1 MKTTLYSLFVAS
13 KDELAS
19 QLGGLTLPSGEQE
32 VQSCVVKYFNKIFD
46 ADGDF
51 RQNLTQSEDY
61 ILQAALSMLT
71 MQQTMLG
78 ELIPAD
84 NNRPIM
90 LDNTSKS
97 TRLDSSKVVIGQLL
111 PLGGSALGGTTGAL
125 LFGTWGAVFGAI
137 AGTAVAMYFS
147 ARMQQDTI
155 EADYVSPSTPIEKEL
170 NVDAF
175 IDIIGKICQSVDS
188 LIDTFRAQINRVVS
202 KYESQ
207 EKATLEKDFRF
218 LLEGIQ
224 SLVGYKR
231 THSEDEP
238 KYIRKLKERIEDVGE
253 LLENYNLAVVDY
265 TEDNEYMFEVVEG
278 QENRMVL
285 PAIVKNGSVVLKG
298 KIFKKN
304 NVNQSL

>member
-1 MKTTLYSLFVAS
+1 MKPTLYSLFISS
-13 KDELAS
+13 KDELTS
-19 QLGGLTLPSGEQE
+19 QLEGLTLPSGAQE

-61 ILQAALSMLT
+61 ILQAALSMLN
-71 MQQTMLG
+71 MQQSMMG
-78 ELIPAD
+78 ELIPTGD
-84 NNRPIM
+84 NRA
-90 LDNTSKS
+90 TSSIETSRATSCDARKA
-97 TRLDSSKVVIGQLL
+97 LIGQML
-111 PLGGSALGGTTGAL
+111 PLGGSALGGTAGAL
-125 LFGTWGAVFGAI
+125 LVGSWGAVFGAI
-137 AGTAVAMYFS
+137 AGTAVAMYFRT
-147 ARMQQDTI
+147 RMSI
-155 EADYVSPSTPIEKEL
+155 GAIPKRECSESIPVELEL

-175 IDIIGKICQSVDS
+175 IEIIGKICQSVDS
-188 LIDTFRAQINRVVS
+188 LIETFRAQINRVVN
-202 KYESQ
+202 KYENQ

-231 THSEDEP
+231 THSEEEP

-278 QENRMVL
+278 QETRMVL
-285 PAIVKNGSVVLKG
+285 PAIVKDSSVVLKG

-304 NVNQSL
+304 

>member
-1 MKTTLYSLFVAS
+1 MKTTLYSLFVES
-13 KDELAS
+13 KDELS
-19 QLGGLTLPSGEQE
+19 EQLSGLTLPSGAHDVQE
-32 VQSCVVKYFNKIFD
+32 KVINYFNRIFD

-71 MQQTMLG
+71 MQQSMMG
-78 ELIPAD
+78 ELTPVYEQH
-84 NNRPIM
+84 PS
-90 LDNTSKS
+90 LSLQSPKP
-97 TRLDSSKVVIGQLL
+97 LHFDSHRTLVGQLL
-111 PLGGSALGGTTGAL
+111 PLGGSALGSTAGAL
-125 LFGTWGAVFGAI
+125 LVGTWGAVFGAI

-147 ARMQQDTI
+147 TRMQQDTI
-155 EADYVSPSTPIEKEL
+155 EADCVSPSTPIEKEL

-304 NVNQSL
+304 NVNQ

>member
-1 MKTTLYSLFVAS
+1 MKPTLYSLFISS
-13 KDELAS
+13 KDELTS
-19 QLGGLTLPSGEQE
+19 QLEGLTLPSGAQK

-78 ELIPAD
+78 ELIPTD
-84 NNRPIM
+84 NRSM
-90 LDNTSKS
+90 LSDCASKS
-97 TRLDSSKVVIGQLL
+97 ARLDSSKVAIGQLL
-111 PLGGSALGGTTGAL
+111 PLGGSALGGTTGAFL
-125 LFGTWGAVFGAI
+125 WGTWGAVFGAI

-147 ARMQQDTI
+147 SRMSLNTTVTN
-155 EADYVSPSTPIEKEL
+155 EEYPSAPAESEL

-175 IDIIGKICQSVDS
+175 IGIIGKICQSVDS
-188 LIDTFRAQINRVVS
+188 LIETFRAQINRVVN
-202 KYESQ
+202 KYENQ
-207 EKATLEKDFRF
+207 EKTTLEKDFRF

-231 THSEDEP
+231 THSEEEP

-253 LLENYNLAVVDY
+253 LLENYNLTIVDY
-265 TEDNEYMFEVVEG
+265 TEDNEYMFEVVDG
-278 QENRMVL
+278 QETRMVL
-285 PAIVKNGSVVLKG
+285 PAIVKEDTVVIKG
-298 KIFKKN
+298 KIFKKTN
-304 NVNQSL
+304 

>member
-1 MKTTLYSLFVAS
+1 MKPTLYSLFITS
-13 KDELAS
+13 KDELIS
-19 QLGGLTLPSGEQE
+19 QLEGLTLPSGAQE
-32 VQSCVVKYFNKIFD
+32 AQSCVVKYFNKIFD

-71 MQQTMLG
+71 IQQSMMGT
-78 ELIPAD
+78 LIPTYD
-84 NNRPIM
+84 NRSM
-90 LDNTSKS
+90 LSDDASKS
-97 TRLDSSKVVIGQLL
+97 TKAVIGQLL

-147 ARMQQDTI
+147 SRMSLNTTVTN
-155 EADYVSPSTPIEKEL
+155 EEYPSAPAESEL

-175 IDIIGKICQSVDS
+175 IEIIGKICQSVDS
-188 LIDTFRAQINRVVS
+188 LIETFRAQINRVVN
-202 KYESQ
+202 KYENQ
-207 EKATLEKDFRF
+207 EKASLEKDFRF

-231 THSEDEP
+231 AHSEEEP

-253 LLENYNLAVVDY
+253 LLENYNLTIVDY
-265 TEDNEYMFEVVEG
+265 TEDNEYMFEVVDG
-278 QENRMVL
+278 QETRMVL
-285 PAIVKNGSVVLKG
+285 PAIAKDGTVVIKG

-304 NVNQSL
+304 

>member
-19 QLGGLTLPSGEQE
+19 QLGGLTLPSGAQE

-71 MQQTMLG
+71 MQQSMMG
-78 ELIPAD
+78 ELIPTCK
-84 NNRPIM
+84 NSSSSSIE
-90 LDNTSKS
+90 TS
-97 TRLDSSKVVIGQLL
+97 RAASSDARKVFISQLL

-125 LFGTWGAVFGAI
+125 LVGTWGAVFGAI

-147 ARMQQDTI
+147 TKMRRENI
-155 EADYVSPSTPIEKEL
+155 VADSVCTSTPKELEL

-175 IDIIGKICQSVDS
+175 IEIIGKICQSVDS
-188 LIDTFRAQINRVVS
+188 LIDTFRAQINRVVN
-202 KYESQ
+202 KYENQ

-231 THSEDEP
+231 THSEEEP

-253 LLENYNLAVVDY
+253 LLENYNLSIVDY
-265 TEDNEYMFEVVEG
+265 TEDNEYMFDVVEG
-278 QENRMVL
+278 QETRMVL
-285 PAIVKNGSVVLKG
+285 PAIVKEGMVVVKG
-298 KIFKKN
+298 KIFKRD
-304 NVNQSL
+304 

>member
-1 MKTTLYSLFVAS
+1 MKPTLYSLFISS
-13 KDELAS
+13 KDELTS
-19 QLGGLTLPSGEQE
+19 QLEGLTLPSGAQE

-61 ILQAALSMLT
+61 ILQAAISMLT
-71 MQQTMLG
+71 MQQSMMGT
-78 ELIPAD
+78 LIPTYD
-84 NNRPIM
+84 NRSM
-90 LDNTSKS
+90 LSDDASKS
-97 TRLDSSKVVIGQLL
+97 TRLDSSKAVTGQLL

-137 AGTAVAMYFS
+137 AGTAVSMYFS
-147 ARMQQDTI
+147 SRMSLNTTVTN
-155 EADYVSPSTPIEKEL
+155 EEYPSDPAESEL

-175 IDIIGKICQSVDS
+175 IEIIGKICQSVDS
-188 LIDTFRAQINRVVS
+188 LIETFRAQINRVVN
-202 KYESQ
+202 KYENQ

-231 THSEDEP
+231 THSEEEP

-253 LLENYNLAVVDY
+253 LLENYNLAIVDY
-265 TEDNEYMFEVVEG
+265 TEDNEYMFEVVDG
-278 QENRMVL
+278 QETRMVL
-285 PAIVKNGSVVLKG
+285 PAIVKEGAVVIKG
-298 KIFKKN
+298 KIFKKTN
-304 NVNQSL
+304 

>member
-1 MKTTLYSLFVAS
+1 MKPTLYSLFISS
-13 KDELAS
+13 KDELTS
-19 QLGGLTLPSGEQE
+19 QLEGLTLPSGTQE

-78 ELIPAD
+78 ELTPVYEQH
-84 NNRPIM
+84 PS
-90 LDNTSKS
+90 LSLQSPKP
-97 TRLDSSKVVIGQLL
+97 LHFDSHRTLVGQLL
-111 PLGGSALGGTTGAL
+111 PLGGSALGGTAGAL
-125 LFGTWGAVFGAI
+125 LVGTWGAVFGAI

-155 EADYVSPSTPIEKEL
+155 ETDCVSPSTTIEKEL

-188 LIDTFRAQINRVVS
+188 LIETFRAQINRVVN
-202 KYESQ
+202 KYENQ
-207 EKATLEKDFRF
+207 EKSTLEKDFRF

-231 THSEDEP
+231 THSEEEP

-253 LLENYNLAVVDY
+253 LLENYNLSIVDY
-265 TEDNEYMFEVVEG
+265 TEDNEYMFDVVEG
-278 QENRMVL
+278 QETRMVL
-285 PAIVKNGSVVLKG
+285 PAIVKEGVVVVKG
-298 KIFKKN
+298 KIFKRD
-304 NVNQSL
+304 

>member
-1 MKTTLYSLFVAS
+1 MKPTLYSLFISS
-13 KDELAS
+13 KDELTS
-19 QLGGLTLPSGEQE
+19 QLEGLTLPSGAQE

-84 NNRPIM
+84 KNRPIM

-125 LFGTWGAVFGAI
+125 FFGSWGAVFGAI

-155 EADYVSPSTPIEKEL
+155 EADCVSPSTTIEKEL

-188 LIDTFRAQINRVVS
+188 LIETFRAQINRVVN
-202 KYESQ
+202 KYENQ
-207 EKATLEKDFRF
+207 EKSTLEKDFRF

-231 THSEDEP
+231 THSEEEP

-253 LLENYNLAVVDY
+253 LLENYNLSIVDY
-265 TEDNEYMFEVVEG
+265 TEDNEYMFDVVEG
-278 QENRMVL
+278 QETRMVL
-285 PAIVKNGSVVLKG
+285 PAIVKEGVVVVKG
-298 KIFKKN
+298 KIFKRD
-304 NVNQSL
+304 

>member
-1 MKTTLYSLFVAS
+1 MKPTLYSLFISS
-13 KDELAS
+13 KDELTS
-19 QLGGLTLPSGEQE
+19 QLEGLTLPSGAQE

-71 MQQTMLG
+71 MQQTMMG
-78 ELIPAD
+78 ELAPTYD
-84 NNRPIM
+84 QHSM
-90 LDNTSKS
+90 LSVQTLKPTCFNQRKAF
-97 TRLDSSKVVIGQLL
+97 IGKLL
-111 PLGGSALGGTTGAL
+111 PLGGSAIGGTTGAL
-125 LFGTWGAVFGAI
+125 LVGTWGAVFGAI

-147 ARMQQDTI
+147 TRMLPEIATTQEIRTS
-155 EADYVSPSTPIEKEL
+155 ETVESEL

-175 IDIIGKICQSVDS
+175 IEIIGKICQSVDS
-188 LIDTFRAQINRVVS
+188 LIETFRAQINRVVN
-202 KYESQ
+202 KYENQ

-231 THSEDEP
+231 THSEEEP

-253 LLENYNLAVVDY
+253 LLENYNLAIVDY
-265 TEDNEYMFEVVEG
+265 TEDNEYMFEVVDG
-278 QENRMVL
+278 QESRMVL
-285 PAIVKNGSVVLKG
+285 PAIVKEGAVVIKG
-298 KIFKKN
+298 KIFKKTN
-304 NVNQSL
+304 

>member
-1 MKTTLYSLFVAS
+1 MKPTLYSLFISS
-13 KDELAS
+13 KDELTS
-19 QLGGLTLPSGEQE
+19 QLEGLTLPSGTQE

-78 ELIPAD
+78 ELTPVYEQH
-84 NNRPIM
+84 PS
-90 LDNTSKS
+90 LSLQSPKP
-97 TRLDSSKVVIGQLL
+97 LHFDSHRTLVGQLL
-111 PLGGSALGGTTGAL
+111 PLGGSALGGTAGAL
-125 LFGTWGAVFGAI
+125 LVGTWGAVFGAI

-155 EADYVSPSTPIEKEL
+155 EADCVSPSTTIEKEL

-188 LIDTFRAQINRVVS
+188 LIETFRAQINRVVN
-202 KYESQ
+202 KYENQ
-207 EKATLEKDFRF
+207 EKSTLEKDFRF

-231 THSEDEP
+231 THSEEEP

-253 LLENYNLAVVDY
+253 LLENYNLSIVDY
-265 TEDNEYMFEVVEG
+265 TEDNEYMFDVVEG
-278 QENRMVL
+278 QETRMVL
-285 PAIVKNGSVVLKG
+285 PAIVKEGVVVVKG
-298 KIFKKN
+298 KIFKRD
-304 NVNQSL
+304 

>member
-1 MKTTLYSLFVAS
+1 MKPTLYSLFISS
-13 KDELAS
+13 KDELTS
-19 QLGGLTLPSGEQE
+19 QLEGLTLPSGAQE

-71 MQQTMLG
+71 MQQTMMG
-78 ELIPAD
+78 ELTPVYEQH
-84 NNRPIM
+84 PS
-90 LDNTSKS
+90 LSLQSPKP
-97 TRLDSSKVVIGQLL
+97 LHFDSHRTLVGQLL
-111 PLGGSALGGTTGAL
+111 PLGGSALGGTAGAL
-125 LFGTWGAVFGAI
+125 LVGTWGAVFGAI

-155 EADYVSPSTPIEKEL
+155 EADCVSPSTTIEKEL

-188 LIDTFRAQINRVVS
+188 LIETFRAQINRVVN
-202 KYESQ
+202 KYENQ
-207 EKATLEKDFRF
+207 EKSTLEKDFRF

-231 THSEDEP
+231 THSEEEP

-253 LLENYNLAVVDY
+253 LLENYNLSIVDY
-265 TEDNEYMFEVVEG
+265 TEDNEYMFDVVEG
-278 QENRMVL
+278 QETRMVL
-285 PAIVKNGSVVLKG
+285 PAIVKEGVVVVKG
-298 KIFKKN
+298 KIFKRD
-304 NVNQSL
+304 

>member
-1 MKTTLYSLFVAS
+1 MKTTLYSLFVES
-13 KDELAS
+13 KDELS
-19 QLGGLTLPSGEQE
+19 EQLSGLTLPSGAHDVQE
-32 VQSCVVKYFNKIFD
+32 KVINYFNRIFD

-71 MQQTMLG
+71 MQQSMMS
-78 ELIPAD
+78 ELTPTYENRSILSD
-84 NNRPIM
+84 N
-90 LDNTSKS
+90 NTSKS
-97 TRLDSSKVVIGQLL
+97 TRFDSSKVVIRQLL
-111 PLGGSALGGTTGAL
+111 PLGGTALGGTTGAL
-125 LFGTWGAVFGAI
+125 LVGTWGAVFGAI

-147 ARMQQDTI
+147 TRMQQDTI
-155 EADYVSPSTPIEKEL
+155 EADCVSPSTPIEKEL

-304 NVNQSL
+304 NVNQ

>member
-1 MKTTLYSLFVAS
+1 MKPTLYSLFISS
-13 KDELAS
+13 KDELTS
-19 QLGGLTLPSGEQE
+19 QLEGLTLPSGAQE

-71 MQQTMLG
+71 MQQSMMG
-78 ELIPAD
+78 ELTPVYEQH
-84 NNRPIM
+84 PS
-90 LDNTSKS
+90 LSLQSPKP
-97 TRLDSSKVVIGQLL
+97 LHFDSHRTLVGQLL
-111 PLGGSALGGTTGAL
+111 PLGGSALGGTAGAL
-125 LFGTWGAVFGAI
+125 LVGTWGAVFGAI
-137 AGTAVAMYFS
+137 AGTAVAMYFN

-155 EADYVSPSTPIEKEL
+155 EADCVSPSTTIEKEL

-188 LIDTFRAQINRVVS
+188 LIETFRAQINRVVN
-202 KYESQ
+202 KYENQ
-207 EKATLEKDFRF
+207 EKSTLEKDFRF

-231 THSEDEP
+231 THSEEEP

-253 LLENYNLAVVDY
+253 LLENYNLSIVDY
-265 TEDNEYMFEVVEG
+265 TEDNEYMFDVVEG
-278 QENRMVL
+278 QETRMVL
-285 PAIVKNGSVVLKG
+285 PAIVKEGVVVVKG
-298 KIFKKN
+298 KIFKRD
-304 NVNQSL
+304 

>member
-1 MKTTLYSLFVAS
+1 MKTSLYSLFVAS

-19 QLGGLTLPSGEQE
+19 QLGGLTLPSGAHV
-32 VQSCVVKYFNKIFD
+32 VQACVVEYFNKIFD

-111 PLGGSALGGTTGAL
+111 PLGGSALGGSTGAL
-125 LFGTWGAVFGAI
+125 LFGIWGSVFGAI

-147 ARMQQDTI
+147 SRMSLNTTVTN
-155 EADYVSPSTPIEKEL
+155 EECPSAPTESEL

-175 IDIIGKICQSVDS
+175 IEIIGKICQSVDS
-188 LIDTFRAQINRVVS
+188 LIETFRAQINRVVN
-202 KYESQ
+202 KYENQ
-207 EKATLEKDFRF
+207 EKSTLEKDFRF

-231 THSEDEP
+231 THSEEEP

-253 LLENYNLAVVDY
+253 LLENYNLSIVDY
-265 TEDNEYMFEVVEG
+265 TEDNEYMFDVVEG
-278 QENRMVL
+278 QETRMVL
-285 PAIVKNGSVVLKG
+285 PAIVKEGVVVVKG
-298 KIFKKN
+298 KIFKRD
-304 NVNQSL
+304 

>member
-1 MKTTLYSLFVAS
+1 MKPTLYSLFISS
-13 KDELAS
+13 KDELTS
-19 QLGGLTLPSGEQE
+19 QLEGLTLPSGAQE

-71 MQQTMLG
+71 IQQSMMGT
-78 ELIPAD
+78 LIPTYD
-84 NNRPIM
+84 NRSM
-90 LDNTSKS
+90 LSDDASKS
-97 TRLDSSKVVIGQLL
+97 TKAVIGQLL
-111 PLGGSALGGTTGAL
+111 PLGGSALGGTTGAFL
-125 LFGTWGAVFGAI
+125 WGTWGAVFGAI

-147 ARMQQDTI
+147 SRMSLNTTVTN
-155 EADYVSPSTPIEKEL
+155 EEYSSAPAESEL

-175 IDIIGKICQSVDS
+175 IGIIGKICQSVDS
-188 LIDTFRAQINRVVS
+188 LIETFRAQINRVVN
-202 KYESQ
+202 KYENQ

-231 THSEDEP
+231 THNEEEP

-253 LLENYNLAVVDY
+253 LLENYNLAIVNY
-265 TEDNEYMFEVVEG
+265 TEDNEYMFEVVDG
-278 QENRMVL
+278 QETRMVL
-285 PAIVKNGSVVLKG
+285 PAIVKDGTVVVRG
-298 KIFKKN
+298 KIFKKT
-304 NVNQSL
+304 NQ